1 MLGSALKA
9 GTFYHIKFVKG
20 GSLHVGKVT
29 PGHAAPPEEL
39 ERAREAGTF

>member
-1 MLGSALKA
+1 MAAKILLIKS
-9 GTFYHIKFVKG
+9 IKFVKG
-20 GSLHVGKVT
+20 GSLHVGKVA